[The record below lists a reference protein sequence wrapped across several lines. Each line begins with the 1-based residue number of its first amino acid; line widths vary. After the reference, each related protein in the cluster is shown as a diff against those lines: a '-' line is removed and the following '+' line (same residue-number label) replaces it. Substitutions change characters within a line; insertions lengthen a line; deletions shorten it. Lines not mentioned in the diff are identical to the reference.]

1 MITPALARDLAGL
14 GRLGADT
21 STESVLRG
29 LTTALAG
36 GVPGC
41 SGGSAEHWR
50 DHRVLV
56 SGSHSELI
64 MLVEAERSLGE
75 GPSTDAR
82 QTGGRVVV
90 GDVLADGRWPRYAA
104 LATRWGVRSVL
115 TLPIKVPPALLVV
128 GLYSVRPGAFS
139 PVGVHALA
147 DMLTEQ
153 VGVAMA
159 NMWDFEEVRTDAAQL
174 QEALA
179 GRALIDQAKG
189 IIMQTSGCTAEAA
202 FEELRRISQHH
213 QVKVADLARLLVDE
227 HQRKTRL
234 RPPGEAVN

>member
-1 MITPALARDLAGL
+1 MESTAMITPGLARDLASL
-14 GRLGADT
+14 GRLGEAT
-21 STESVLRG
+21 STETVLRG
-29 LTTALAG
+29 LTTALAA

-50 DHRVLV
+50 DRRVLT

-64 MLVEAERSLGE
+64 TLVEGEREIGE
-75 GPSTDAR
+75 GPSAEAR
-82 QTGGRVVV
+82 NTEARVAVA
-90 GDVLADGRWPRYAA
+90 DVLTDTRWPRYAA
-104 LATRWGVRSVL
+104 LATRCGVRSVL
-115 TLPIKVPPALLVV
+115 AVPIKVPPALLIV
-128 GLYSVRPGAFS
+128 GLYSVRPEAFS
-139 PVGVHALA
+139 PQGAQSLA
-147 DMLTEQ
+147 EMLTEQ

-159 NMWDFEEVRTDAAQL
+159 NMWDFDEVRTDAAQL

-213 QVKVADLARLLVDE
+213 QVKVADLARLLVEE
-227 HQRKTRL
+227 HQRKNR
-234 RPPGEAVN
+234 RR

>member
-1 MITPALARDLAGL
+1 MESTTMITPGLARDLAAL
-14 GRLGADT
+14 GRLGEDT
-21 STESVLRG
+21 STESVLRR
-29 LTTALAG
+29 LTTALAA

-41 SGGSAEHWR
+41 SGASAEHWR

-64 MLVEAERSLGE
+64 ILVEGERELGE
-75 GPSTDAR
+75 GPSIEAR
-82 QTGGRVVV
+82 KSGARAAVS
-90 GDVLADGRWPRYAA
+90 DVLSDTRWPRYDA
-104 LATRWGVRSVL
+104 LATRWGVRSALIV
-115 TLPIKVPPALLVV
+115 PIDVAPAKLVV
-128 GLYSVRPGAFS
+128 GLYSVRPAAFS
-139 PVGVHALA
+139 RQGAHSLT

-153 VGVAMA
+153 LGVAMA
-159 NMWDFEEVRTDAAQL
+159 NMSEFDEVRTDAAQL

-179 GRALIDQAKG
+179 GRSVIDQAKG

-227 HQRKTRL
+227 HQRKSR
-234 RPPGEAVN
+234 R

>member
-1 MITPALARDLAGL
+1 MESTAMITPGLARDLAAL
-14 GRLGADT
+14 GRLGEDN

-29 LTTALAG
+29 LTTALAA

-41 SGGSAEHWR
+41 SGASAEHWR
-50 DHRVLV
+50 DQRVLV

-64 MLVEAERSLGE
+64 MLVEGERELGE
-75 GPSTDAR
+75 GPATEAR
-82 QTGGRVVV
+82 QSGARATVA
-90 GDVLADGRWPRYAA
+90 DVLSDTRWPRYDAMA
-104 LATRWGVRSVL
+104 SRWGVRSVL
-115 TLPIKVPPALLVV
+115 VVPIDVTPAVLVV
-128 GLYSVRPGAFS
+128 GLYSVRPRAFS
-139 PVGVHALA
+139 PLGAHSLA

-179 GRALIDQAKG
+179 GRSLIDQAKG
-189 IIMQTSGCTAEAA
+189 IIMQTSGVTSDEA

-227 HQRKTRL
+227 HQRKSKR
-234 RPPGEAVN
+234 

>member
-1 MITPALARDLAGL
+1 MESTAMITPGLARDLAIL
-14 GRLGADT
+14 GRLGEDI
-21 STESVLRG
+21 STESVLHG
-29 LTTALAG
+29 LTTALAA

-50 DHRVLV
+50 DQRALV
-56 SGSHSELI
+56 SGSHSGLI
-64 MLVEAERSLGE
+64 MLVEGERALGE

-82 QTGGRVVV
+82 LSGGRVVV
-90 GDVLADGRWPRYAA
+90 TDVLTDSRWPRYAP

-115 TLPIKVPPALLVV
+115 AVPIRVSPGLLIV
-128 GLYSVRPGAFS
+128 GLYSVRPAAFS
-139 PVGVHALA
+139 PQAAQALTE
-147 DMLTEQ
+147 MLTEQ

-159 NMWDFEEVRTDAAQL
+159 NLWDFEEVRTDAAQL

-189 IIMQTSGCTAEAA
+189 IIMQTSGCSAEGA

-213 QVKVADLARLLVDE
+213 QVKVADLARLLVEE
-227 HQRKTRL
+227 HQRKSR
-234 RPPGEAVN
+234 R